1 MLIIRIIVVVINSF
15 DSCVKS
21 ENRKLSRDWRLG
33 SREQCQYYWRLE
45 REARVRTE
53 QRQAPE
59 CPETQGLGETE
70 PGRRAETTYG
80 DLCCPV

>member
-21 ENRKLSRDWRLG
+21 ENRKLSRDWAAESSVNIIG
-33 SREQCQYYWRLE
+33 DWT

-53 QRQAPE
+53 QRAEAGSRVSRDPGPRRNSARPE
-59 CPETQGLGETE
+59 S
-70 PGRRAETTYG
+70 G
-80 DLCCPV
+80 DNIW